1 MTTHNWNQVHEVLL
15 KKGYHQVQDY
25 DNDYLYYIDGGK
37 TSRITVPKANKLD
50 EKLLDRILNL
60 AGIPYNEFVVLYRV
74 DSV

>member
-15 KKGYHQVQDY
+15 KKGYHQVQNY
-25 DNDYLYYIDGGK
+25 DSDYLYYIDGSK
-37 TSRITVPKANKLD
+37 TSRITVPKVSKLD
-50 EKLLDRILNL
+50 EKVLERILNL